1 MYGPGMFDRM
11 MSMIR
16 ANFDHML
23 SKAEDPQ
30 KVLDLAVLDM
40 QGALVEAKK
49 QVAVV
54 IADERRL
61 RKQAADAGRS
71 ASQWEQKAMLAVRS
85 GAEDLARAALIR
97 KKEHDELAAM
107 YGEQWQSQ
115 KNSSDALRS
124 ALVGLSQKI
133 AEAHR
138 TRRMLVARM
147 RRAEAQR
154 TINATLAGLNASGHD
169 GALERM
175 EHSVAQIE
183 AEAEATLEL
192 GGGMEPSLEAQFRA
206 LEAGSVDDELAELKQ
221 RVALEGRRPQ
231 ALASA

>member
-1 MYGPGMFDRM
+1 MFDRLM
-11 MSMIR
+11 TMIR
-16 ANFDHML
+16 ANLDQML

-30 KVLDLAVLDM
+30 KVLDLTILDM
-40 QGALVEAKK
+40 QRALVDAKK

-61 RKQAADAGRS
+61 HRQAQAAAGM
-71 ASQWEQKAMLAVRS
+71 AAQWEQNAMLAVRS
-85 GAEDLARAALIR
+85 GADELARAALVR
-97 KKEHDELAAM
+97 KKEHDELAEM
-107 YGEQWQSQ
+107 YGEQWSSQ
-115 KNSSDALRS
+115 KNSADALRS

-154 TINATLAGLNASGHD
+154 TINATLAGLSTSGHE
-169 GALERM
+169 GALHRM
-175 EHSVAQIE
+175 EQRVSQIE
-183 AEAEATLEL
+183 AEAESTLEL
-192 GGGMEPSLEAQFRA
+192 TEGFEPSLEAQFRA
-206 LEAGSVDDELAELKQ
+206 LEAGSVDDDLAALKQ
-221 RVALEGRRPQ
+221 RMALQGHVPK

>member
-1 MYGPGMFDRM
+1 MFDRM
-11 MSMIR
+11 MTMIR
-16 ANFDHML
+16 ANLDQML

-30 KVLDLAVLDM
+30 KVLDLAILDM
-40 QGALVEAKK
+40 QRALVEAKK

-61 RKQAADAGRS
+61 HRQARDAAG
-71 ASQWEQKAMLAVRS
+71 AAAHWEQKAMLAVRS
-85 GAEDLARAALIR
+85 GADDLARAALMR
-97 KKEHDELAAM
+97 KKEHDELAQM
-107 YGEQWQSQ
+107 FGEQWQAQ

-154 TINATLAGLNASGHD
+154 TINATLAGLSTSGHE
-169 GALERM
+169 GALHRM
-175 EHSVAQIE
+175 EERVSQIE
-183 AEAEATLEL
+183 AEADTVLEL
-192 GGGMEPSLEAQFRA
+192 TEGFEPSLEAQFKA
-206 LEAGSVDDELAELKQ
+206 LEASSVDDELTALKQ
-221 RVALEGRRPQ
+221 RVALEGHTPK

>member
-1 MYGPGMFDRM
+1 MFDRLM
-11 MSMIR
+11 TMIR
-16 ANFDHML
+16 ANLDQML

-30 KVLDLAVLDM
+30 KVLDLAILDM
-40 QGALVEAKK
+40 QRALVDAKK

-61 RKQAADAGRS
+61 HKQAREAAG
-71 ASQWEQKAMLAVRS
+71 AAAQWEQKAMLAVRS
-85 GAEDLARAALIR
+85 GADELARAALVR
-97 KKEHDELAAM
+97 KKEHDDLAAM
-107 YGEQWQSQ
+107 YGEQWQAQ

-133 AEAHR
+133 SEAHR

-154 TINATLAGLNASGHD
+154 TINATLMGLNASGHE
-169 GALERM
+169 GALHRM
-175 EHSVAQIE
+175 EERVSQIE
-183 AEAEATLEL
+183 AEAESTLEL
-192 GGGMEPSLEAQFRA
+192 GGGFEPSLEAQFKA
-206 LEAGSVDDELAELKQ
+206 LEASSVDDDLAALKQ
-221 RVALEGRRPQ
+221 RMALQGHQPK